1 MHVDVVETPELG
13 DRSYIVSDD
22 GVAIV
27 IDPQRD
33 IDRVLDAAAS
43 RGARITHVLETHIHN
58 DYVSGGLELARRT
71 RATYVVGASEQLA
84 FDHTPVSDGDLLVTG
99 AMRVRV
105 VATPG
110 HTPGHLSYLVADG
123 EGDVAAA
130 FTGGSM
136 LFGAVG
142 RTDLVGPRDTRPLAH
157 QQYRSVRR
165 LAALLPDGADV
176 HPTHGFG
183 SFCAATAATSSAST
197 AARQRRENPA
207 LRTDDEECFVTELL
221 AGYTAFPSYYAH
233 MAPLNRAGPPPL
245 EWAPV
250 PVAGASE
257 LARRC
262 DAGEWVVDVRHRRVF
277 AHRHLPGTV
286 NVELINPFA
295 TYLGWVMPWGAPL
308 SLVADT
314 PADIDRARLAL
325 SRIGVDHVATVAVG
339 STSVW
344 HAAGSYRVAG
354 FADLATE
361 PDAIVLDVRRRDEV
375 AAGRLPGSIH
385 IHLADLPGREA
396 QVPVGEVWVHCAS
409 GFRAAIAASLM
420 ARAGR
425 TVVLVDDD
433 WERAEAAGCRVE
445 RLSAARR

>member
-1 MHVDVVETPELG
+1 MDVDVVETPELG
-13 DRSYIVSDD
+13 DRSYVVSDD

-33 IDRVLDAAAS
+33 IDRVLDAAAT

-71 RATYVVGASEQLA
+71 RAAYVVGASEAVA
-84 FDHTPVSDGDLLVTG
+84 FDRTPVSDGDLLVAG
-99 AMRVRV
+99 SLRVRV

-110 HTPGHLSYLVADG
+110 HTPGHLSYLVSNDG
-123 EGDVAAA
+123 GDVAAA

-142 RTDLVGPRDTRPLAH
+142 RTDLVGADATGPLAR

-165 LAALLPDGADV
+165 LATLLPDGAHV

-183 SFCAATAATSSAST
+183 SFCAATPATASAST
-197 AARQRRENPA
+197 VARQRRENPA
-207 LRTDDEECFVTELL
+207 LRLDDEERFVAELL
-221 AGYTAFPSYYAH
+221 AGYTVFPSYYAQ
-233 MAPLNRAGPPPL
+233 MAPLNRAGPLAPA
-245 EWAPV
+245 WAPV
-250 PVAGASE
+250 PVAGVAE

-262 DAGEWVVDVRHRRVF
+262 DAGEWVVDVRNRRVF
-277 AHRHLPGTV
+277 ARRHLPGTV

-295 TYLGWVMPWGAPL
+295 TYLGWVMPWNAPL
-308 SLVADT
+308 SLIADT
-314 PADIDRARLAL
+314 PADVDRARLAL
-325 SRIGVDHVATVAVG
+325 SRIGVDHVAAVATG
-339 STSVW
+339 STAVW
-344 HAAGSYRVAG
+344 GTTGSYRVAG
-354 FADLATE
+354 FVDLATAHE
-361 PDAIVLDVRRRDEV
+361 PVVLDVRRGDEV
-375 AAGRLPGSIH
+375 ATARLTGSVH

-396 QVPVGEVWVHCAS
+396 DVPAGEVWVHCAS

-425 TVVLVDDD
+425 AVVLVDDD

-445 RLSAARR
+445 GLSAARR